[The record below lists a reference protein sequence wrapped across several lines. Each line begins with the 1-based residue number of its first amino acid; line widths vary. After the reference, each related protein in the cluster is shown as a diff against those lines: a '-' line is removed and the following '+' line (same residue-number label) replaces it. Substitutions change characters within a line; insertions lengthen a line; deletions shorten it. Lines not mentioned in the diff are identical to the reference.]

1 MKLFLSYDVLSESEI
16 KPYIKNDNT
25 PVDKIC
31 KLRRNVMR

>member
-1 MKLFLSYDVLSESEI
+1 MKLFLKYDLVSESEI

-25 PVDKIC
+25 PVC